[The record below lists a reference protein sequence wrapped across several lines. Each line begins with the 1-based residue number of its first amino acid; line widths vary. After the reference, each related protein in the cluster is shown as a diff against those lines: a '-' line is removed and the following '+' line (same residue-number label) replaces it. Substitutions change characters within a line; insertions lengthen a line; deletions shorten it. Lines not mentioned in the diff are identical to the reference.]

1 MQYFANSIPYDLSQN
16 RRYIPA
22 VHISVLFHTPFSGH
36 MLNRELKNRRL
47 RYYTLVKGEIPA
59 AVMLHQAG
67 QRVEL
72 LLFRHKFNPAYAH
85 YALVFHGAVTVL
97 LVSNESVGAVHFK
110 RGGFI
115 AFCQIEL
122 LAL

>member
-1 MQYFANSIPYDLSQN
+1 
-16 RRYIPA
+16 
-22 VHISVLFHTPFSGH
+22 

-47 RYYTLVKGEIPA
+47 RYYALVKGKIPA

-72 LLFRHKFNPAYAH
+72 LLFGYKFNPAYAH
-85 YALVFHGAVTVL
+85 YALVFHGAVTVF
-97 LVSNESVGAVHFK
+97 LVSNEPVGAVHFK

-115 AFCQIEL
+115 AIYQIEL